1 MFGPDSLANAITQE
15 VEETSKGSAHQHEQT
30 SEKNGMLRHDL
41 GIREKVDLRSTK
53 HILIAREGVINIRTK
68 FRESHDFV
76 ASF

>member
-41 GIREKVDLRSTK
+41 WITLE
-53 HILIAREGVINIRTK
+53 
-68 FRESHDFV
+68 
-76 ASF
+76 